1 MVSLPTLW
9 LPILLSGIAVFVVSS
24 VLHMVLPLH
33 RSDYRALPSEN
44 EVMESLRRFGIP
56 PGDYMVPRANGMADM
71 KSPAFLDKLAR
82 GPVMV
87 VTIMKP
93 GEFSAMG
100 KRLSQWFLYCVIVSY
115 IAAYIASRAAG
126 PGTEWPVVLRFA
138 GCTAFVAYGLGQWQ
152 NSIWYSRS
160 WATTIK
166 HNIDALIYGVVTGFI
181 FAWMWPAG

>member
-138 GCTAFVAYGLGQWQ
+138 GCTAFVAYGLGHWQ
-152 NSIWYSRS
+152 NSIWYGRA
-160 WATTIK
+160 WGTTVKTTI
-166 HNIDALIYGVVTGFI
+166 DGFVYALLTAATFG
-181 FAWMWPAG
+181 WLWPR

>member
-9 LPILLSGIAVFVVSS
+9 LPILLSGVAVFVVSS
-24 VLHMVLPLH
+24 VIHMALQYH
-33 RSDYRALPSEN
+33 RSDFRTLPSEN

-56 PGDYMVPRANGMADM
+56 AGDYMVPRAGNMAEM
-71 KSPAFLDKLAR
+71 KSPAFQEKLAR

-87 VTIMKP
+87 LTVMKP
-93 GEFSAMG
+93 GAFSAMG
-100 KRLSQWFLYCVIVSY
+100 ARLGQWFLYCVIVSY

-160 WATTIK
+160 WTTTIK
-166 HNIDALIYGVVTGFI
+166 HNIDALIYGVVTGLV
-181 FAWMWPAG
+181 FAWLWPAG